1 MLVEIF
7 LSKIFYLHF
16 GDVSLC
22 ALYKFD
28 RGQQMKNYTEI
39 FSQALKMKEGYDV
52 KKLKKIIDSQNEF
65 HCGDYDEWAD
75 NYWYMLTPQQMK
87 SYDEYYGYLSLEY
100 PIALLSENCPD
111 KLKSLLSENGI
122 LHSLW
127 EEPLSCDENILKQ
140 YVHDKI
146 VFDEHFVDSCDY
158 SFDDERF
165 FWLMQKYET
174 GFQNYIDAGCFMFSE
189 IR

>member
-1 MLVEIF
+1 
-7 LSKIFYLHF
+7 
-16 GDVSLC
+16 
-22 ALYKFD
+22 
-28 RGQQMKNYTEI
+28 MKDYTEI
-39 FSQALKMKEGYDV
+39 FSKALDSKADYDF
-52 KKLKKIIDSQNEF
+52 KKVAEIIDSQEEF

-75 NYWYMLTPQQMK
+75 HYWYMLIPKQIK
-87 SYDEYYGYLSLEY
+87 SDDEKFGYLSLEY
-100 PIALLSENCPD
+100 PVALLTENCPE
-111 KLKSLLSENGI
+111 KLKRILSENGI
-122 LHSLW
+122 LHSLLD
-127 EEPLSCDENILKQ
+127 EPLSCDENILRQ

-174 GFQNYIDAGCFMFSE
+174 GHQNYIDSSCFMINE

>member
-1 MLVEIF
+1 
-7 LSKIFYLHF
+7 
-16 GDVSLC
+16 
-22 ALYKFD
+22 
-28 RGQQMKNYTEI
+28 MKNYTEI

-111 KLKSLLSENGI
+111 KLNLFFPKTAYCIHYGKNRY
-122 LHSLW
+122 HAM
-127 EEPLSCDENILKQ
+127 
-140 YVHDKI
+140 KI
-146 VFDEHFVDSCDY
+146 Y
-158 SFDDERF
+158 
-165 FWLMQKYET
+165 
-174 GFQNYIDAGCFMFSE
+174 
-189 IR
+189 